1 MTHTVA
7 PTLSHSP
14 FLRLCFILTLQF
26 RPLAGLRG
34 EADAS
39 ELVLVRLPPAHL
51 QQAVHVPQG
60 HLRSSAGSG
69 SAFSTPL
76 SHSGGEWPVVLTAA
90 IVNILGI
97 FTWLFIV
104 FILLSL
110 AMVNWIWKTHVVV
123 MTNRGHY
130 VEMLL
135 ASIPTVRSICS
146 WLISVFSLVLSF
158 W

>member
-1 MTHTVA
+1 MFPENGRIILLQVKVFALNVLFDEAFMSRLKAFFFNIKTSCGKKTLDTEAAALKIDRLPVTHTA
-7 PTLSHSP
+7 ASTLIHIPSP
-14 FLRLCFILTLQF
+14 FLCLCLILTLQF

-76 SHSGGEWPVVLTAA
+76 SHSGG
-90 IVNILGI
+90 
-97 FTWLFIV
+97 
-104 FILLSL
+104 
-110 AMVNWIWKTHVVV
+110 
-123 MTNRGHY
+123 
-130 VEMLL
+130 
-135 ASIPTVRSICS
+135 
-146 WLISVFSLVLSF
+146 
-158 W
+158 

>member
-1 MTHTVA
+1 MTHTA
-7 PTLSHSP
+7 ASTLIHIPSP
-14 FLRLCFILTLQF
+14 FLRLCLILTLQF

-76 SHSGGEWPVVLTAA
+76 SHSSG
-90 IVNILGI
+90 
-97 FTWLFIV
+97 
-104 FILLSL
+104 
-110 AMVNWIWKTHVVV
+110 
-123 MTNRGHY
+123 
-130 VEMLL
+130 
-135 ASIPTVRSICS
+135 
-146 WLISVFSLVLSF
+146 
-158 W
+158 